1 MQISFSELYS
11 DNDVKDWIDSLN
23 VRARSSKTKMQLDCI
38 AERYFKVVA

>member
-23 VRARSSKTKMQLDCI
+23 VRARSSKESVGKG
-38 AERYFKVVA
+38 